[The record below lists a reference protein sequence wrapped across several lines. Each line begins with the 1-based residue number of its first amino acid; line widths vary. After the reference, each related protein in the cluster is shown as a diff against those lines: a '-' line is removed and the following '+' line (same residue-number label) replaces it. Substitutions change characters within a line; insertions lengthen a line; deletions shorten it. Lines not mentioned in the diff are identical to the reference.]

1 MNNLPEKKIYIC
13 LPGQDA
19 KGIVAG
25 CANRVIL
32 RKHRDVVFD
41 INLKKGNT
49 YTLSAVKSDFYNER
63 DKVLVEASKNQRATF
78 KDGERFSIW
87 VSRNFRTSLV
97 LELNGVVIGK
107 YAPNKLDD
115 TKYDDDPKIKPEPM
129 MVIIGQ
135 QSRNSLECK
144 VGDLNSFYDQSVQP
158 GNQDFYQKYLA
169 DQKLKPSQ
177 FDYIKYVEQKPK
189 FEERAV
195 VGLIAESDLKPAALN
210 ALQQTGS
217 ISGDPAQLLK
227 EPRDNSQLGVVVA
240 NLANEANSALTG
252 NVMTANAFK
261 ETVGYVQSNWRIFNT
276 LGMKLYVEKANKG
289 MYRYVLKGRLLTF
302 TGVAARKTTIKAPI
316 GNAKFE
322 HLGSGYQ
329 YRGRGGLGSMK
340 RIYITT
346 KANFGGGMKIGA
358 IGTVIDIFG
367 DANEVF
373 LKDGSSQDFSEFL
386 GRAGVSVLKAGATAA
401 IGGAFAAI
409 ISMGAATLGAP
420 VIMVVAIVIVGY
432 IIAAEIVDYVDNSTG
447 AKESAAAWAR

>member
-1 MNNLPEKKIYIC
+1 MSKLPENKLYIC
-13 LPGQDA
+13 LPGEDA
-19 KGIVAG
+19 KGVLAG
-25 CANRVIL
+25 CDNRIIL
-32 RKHRDVVFD
+32 RKHRDVIFD
-41 INLKKGNT
+41 INLKKGNR
-49 YTLSAVKSDFYNER
+49 YTLRAEKSNFYDEKR
-63 DKVLVEASKNQRATF
+63 KKLVEIKKKQFSQF
-78 KDGERFSIW
+78 DDGERFYIR
-87 VSRNFRTSLV
+87 VSREFKGNLI
-97 LELNGVVIGK
+97 LELNGKAIGK
-107 YAPNKLDD
+107 YQPNALDD
-115 TKYDDDPKIKPEPM
+115 KQYDGDPKIKPEPM
-129 MVIIGQ
+129 MVVIGQ
-135 QSRNSLECK
+135 QSRSSLECK
-144 VGDLNSFYDQSVQP
+144 MGDLNSFYDQSVQP

-195 VGLIAESDLKPAALN
+195 VGLIAESDLKPTALSD
-210 ALQQTGS
+210 LQRTGS

-252 NVMTANAFK
+252 SVMTANAFK
-261 ETVGYVQSNWRIFNT
+261 ETAGYAQSNWRIFNT

-302 TGVAARKTTIKAPI
+302 TGVAATKTTIKAPI

-340 RIYITT
+340 RIYIIT

-373 LKDGSSQDFSEFL
+373 LKDGSSHDFSEFL

-420 VIMVVAIVIVGY
+420 VIMVVALVIVGY
-432 IIAAEIVDYVDNSTG
+432 IIAAEIVDYIDNSTG